1 MGQGND
7 EIEAPDPEA
16 AQSDH
21 YHDDG
26 YDNYSDDEDD
36 DDDLLEYLFKRHR
49 EYNG

>member
-26 YDNYSDDEDD
+26 YDNYSDDKDD
-36 DDDLLEYLFKRHR
+36 DDDDDDDDNDDDE
-49 EYNG
+49 